1 MRRWKGL
8 RLLYYLPSLRHGSQG
23 TSNNRKWT
31 MPGTPKSWWPP
42 KQFVYCCAFNHP
54 FAQNILFLTKV
65 IFIQGAFKN
74 IQGLLCKIQGLV
86 KRCQGYPT
94 IFQFSR
100 TFQGHHAFSMTFQGP
115 CEPWLRSGLIKQRP
129 SSNVQLTVLY
139 ISLSSVHDYNMKMPN
154 ATFCGER
161 KEAYTIFSF
170 SF

>member
-31 MPGTPKSWWPP
+31 MPGTPKSWWSP

-86 KRCQGYPT
+86 KSCQGYPT

-154 ATFCGER
+154 VRFCGER

>member
-1 MRRWKGL
+1 MVPRVLQITENELCREHRNLDDHQNNLCIAVLSIIPLRKTFYFWRRL
-8 RLLYYLPSLRHGSQG
+8 
-23 TSNNRKWT
+23 
-31 MPGTPKSWWPP
+31 
-42 KQFVYCCAFNHP
+42 C
-54 FAQNILFLTKV
+54 LFRV
-65 IFIQGAFKN
+65 AFKN

-154 ATFCGER
+154 VTFCGER